1 MVAVFIIVFV
11 LFLLVGCL
19 MKFKGNLEDYS
30 MTPSELWQYLRQRF
44 ASLRSRRRRGREG
57 SEDSFAVTAST
68 TSSATLQEDNN
79 SPPRYDEV
87 VTTQNERNSE
97 PPPPYAPPYIISP
110 PSYDEV
116 AVRWTRRAISRKRQ
130 KQCNWARMSQL
141 RTVNAL
147 ISA

>member
-11 LFLLVGCL
+11 LFLFVGCL

-30 MTPSELWQYLRQRF
+30 MTPSELWQFLRQRF
-44 ASLRSRRRRGREG
+44 ASLRSRRRRSGEG
-57 SEDSFAVTAST
+57 SEDGFTVTES
-68 TSSATLQEDNN
+68 TSSSVALDEN

-87 VTTQNERNSE
+87 VSQNERSSE

-116 AVRWTRRAISRKRQ
+116 AIR
-130 KQCNWARMSQL
+130 
-141 RTVNAL
+141 
-147 ISA
+147 